1 MIDYRINKQVNG
13 GANEVKRKI
22 SEINEKNKCKKRI
35 KDLLDILW
43 LLTQLSMKASLWV
56 RTNE

>member
-1 MIDYRINKQVNG
+1 M
-13 GANEVKRKI
+13 KRKI